1 MTAKKEPLSDHD
13 LEEGINEEL
22 DNLIPA
28 LAKKGYTESRFVKDG
43 LEYVKQRGAKNID
56 APKLRR
62 TFRDMVR
69 QKKLIR
75 IRRKDG
81 REPIYL
87 PVGNEQKFMGVLAA
101 DERLTARKAKGKS

>member
-1 MTAKKEPLSDHD
+1 MTAKKKPLGDYD

-43 LEYVKQRGAKNID
+43 LEYVKQRGFKNID

-62 TFRDMVR
+62 TFRELVR
-69 QKKLIR
+69 QKKLYR

-87 PVGNEQKFMGVLAA
+87 PVGNDHKFMGVLAA
-101 DERLTARKAKGKS
+101 DERLTARKQKEKT